1 MAVNKKGRSSKKVD
15 KKLNNNK
22 GSQRDH
28 SVRDAGAATLDLFV
42 RRASTRGEFRYRL
55 LRMPM
60 TPEIIDTQNPDRLG
74 L

>member
-1 MAVNKKGRSSKKVD
+1 
-15 KKLNNNK
+15 
-22 GSQRDH
+22 
-28 SVRDAGAATLDLFV
+28 V